1 MGIQAP
7 RLYRKETGVFF
18 VRVLIDPVH
27 LGATSKTAKRPN
39 KRELKRSLRTKNP
52 KVARSISSY
61 LNALV
66 ESVTTEHRGDV
77 VNQFF
82 AHTISTWTL
91 PGGISCEDDDDQA
104 RQLQRRRSALKS
116 EVVAVGFGSSSDG
129 QLQRPT
135 A

>member
-18 VRVLIDPVH
+18 VRVLVDPVH
-27 LGATSKTAKRPN
+27 LGATPKTPKRPN

-66 ESVTTEHRGDV
+66 ESVATEQREDV

-91 PGGISCEDDDDQA
+91 PGAIS
-104 RQLQRRRSALKS
+104 RVWRGVS
-116 EVVAVGFGSSSDG
+116 
-129 QLQRPT
+129 
-135 A
+135 